1 MKRIVIVFTVL
12 VLAAGLAFARRMAW
26 RDTNR
31 PRLAL
36 PDAYNCALTALGT
49 ATNQFHCV
57 RASCLISRS
66 PYGEWMFSFFST
78 NGLEKTAFV
87 FFDRTT
93 RVEDGPI
100 VF

>member
-1 MKRIVIVFTVL
+1 
-12 VLAAGLAFARRMAW
+12 
-26 RDTNR
+26 
-31 PRLAL
+31 
-36 PDAYNCALTALGT
+36 
-49 ATNQFHCV
+49 
-57 RASCLISRS
+57 
-66 PYGEWMFSFFST
+66 MFSFFST